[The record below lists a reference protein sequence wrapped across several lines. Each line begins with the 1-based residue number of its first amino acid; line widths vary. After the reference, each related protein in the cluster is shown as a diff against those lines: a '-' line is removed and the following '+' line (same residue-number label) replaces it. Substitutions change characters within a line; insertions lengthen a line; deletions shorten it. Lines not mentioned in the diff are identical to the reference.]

1 MAWKDRKPLYEEIEK
16 HRNRPL
22 IAYVTSKR
30 EGAGASMSAGALPS
44 LIEQID
50 AIPAGSKELD
60 FLIVSLGGDPMMAW
74 RIITLI
80 RQRVEKLSVLIP
92 QSAYSAATLVA
103 LGANEIVIHPNGH
116 IGPVDMQITTFA
128 EGGRK
133 IFSTEDISSFLD
145 FVRDNLKITDQE
157 HIRALFEVTCR
168 ELGTTG
174 IGFTARS
181 SRLAIELSERLLA
194 LHMDKDEERSKRSVI
209 VENLSRKFQS
219 HAYPVNRTEAI
230 DIGLP
235 VKRERDEKLE
245 NLMWKVWLDIENEF
259 KENFIFDPVLEA
271 VNSNQGTK
279 LLSPVPQLDIPMSA
293 VASSHYSTTIKD
305 VQAEVTSKIDPVDVE
320 FKSAVVES
328 SRIGRALV
336 RRGKILAC
344 RNPDL
349 FIKSNMV
356 TTFWGWE

>member
-1 MAWKDRKPLYEEIEK
+1 
-16 HRNRPL
+16 
-22 IAYVTSKR
+22 
-30 EGAGASMSAGALPS
+30 MSAGALPS
-44 LIEQID
+44 IIEQLE
-50 AIPAGSKELD
+50 AIPEGTKELD

-80 RQRVEKLSVLIP
+80 RQRFERLSVLIP

-128 EGGRK
+128 EGSRK
-133 IFSTEDISSFLD
+133 MFSTEDISAFLD

-157 HIRALFEVTCR
+157 HIRTLFEVTCK

-181 SRLAIELSERLLA
+181 SRLAIDLSERLLA
-194 LHMDKDEERSKRSVI
+194 LHMGKDDEKSKRSVI
-209 VENLSRKFQS
+209 VEYLSRKFQS

-235 VKRERDEKLE
+235 VKKERDKALE
-245 NLMWKVWLDIENEF
+245 SLMWKVWLDIESDL
-259 KENFIFDPVLEA
+259 KENTLFDPVLEA
-271 VNSNQGTK
+271 INSPEGAK
-279 LLSPVPQLDIPMSA
+279 LLSPVPQLEIPMCA
-293 VASSHYSTTIKD
+293 VASGHYSATIENVKAATDTTINP
-305 VQAEVTSKIDPVDVE
+305 IDFE

-328 SRIGRALV
+328 SRLGRALV

-349 FIKSNMV
+349 MIQSNMV